1 MTDKMPKK
9 NLFSSQINLSKFK
22 PADEDEK
29 RQKEIMSES
38 TTFFKD
44 GMKKLMRNPRAS
56 RPDRHHY
63 RSADDRALRL

>member
-44 GMKKLMRNPRAS
+44 GMKTVSYTHLTLPTIA
-56 RPDRHHY
+56 
-63 RSADDRALRL
+63 